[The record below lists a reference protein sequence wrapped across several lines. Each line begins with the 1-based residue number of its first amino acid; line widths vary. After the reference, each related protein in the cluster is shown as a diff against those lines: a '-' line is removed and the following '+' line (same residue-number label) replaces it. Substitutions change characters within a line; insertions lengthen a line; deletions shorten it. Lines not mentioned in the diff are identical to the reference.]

1 VLPAVPPQN
10 VFHPVFELELALLQ
24 RDFFDLFRFGKIM
37 LGGKFVQAIFEFVVL
52 GAEVVEFLIRS
63 RQLFLQIKRL

>member
-1 VLPAVPPQN
+1 
-10 VFHPVFELELALLQ
+10 
-24 RDFFDLFRFGKIM
+24 
-37 LGGKFVQAIFEFVVL
+37 VQAIFELVVL